1 MSEQQTLE
9 CLNQIST
16 DWRMVAEAHQSP
28 ADSAA
33 LARQHLIH
41 RYVGAV
47 QRYLRA
53 VLRDAEA
60 DDDLTQE
67 FALGVVQGRF
77 HKADPGRGRFRDYV
91 KVSLLH
97 LARNYRQGQQR
108 QLRRL
113 APENPA
119 WDALAAPSE
128 GRDADFNAQWREELL
143 ARTWQALAG
152 EQPSLYTV
160 LRFRAEHPG
169 MTSAAMAQELSRRL
183 GRSLSADG
191 VRQTLRRARERYA
204 QLLLAE
210 VAHSLEAPTPELL
223 AEELS
228 ELKLLPYCQPILERR
243 RQAG

>member
-1 MSEQQTLE
+1 
-9 CLNQIST
+9 
-16 DWRMVAEAHQSP
+16 
-28 ADSAA
+28 
-33 LARQHLIH
+33 
-41 RYVGAV
+41 
-47 QRYLRA
+47 
-53 VLRDAEA
+53 
-60 DDDLTQE
+60 
-67 FALGVVQGRF
+67 VQGRF

-108 QLRRL
+108 QLRLL

-119 WDALAAPSE
+119 WDALAAVSE
-128 GRDADFNAQWREELL
+128 DREAEFNAQWRDELL

-152 EQPSLYTV
+152 EQPTLYTV

-169 MTSAAMAQELSRRL
+169 MTSAVMAQELSRRL
-183 GRSLSADG
+183 GRALSADG
-191 VRQTLRRARERYA
+191 VRQSLRRARERYA

-210 VAHSLEAPTPELL
+210 VAHSLEAPTPEQL

-228 ELKLLPYCQPILERR
+228 ELKLLPYCQALLERR